1 MAQITIQ
8 KLADSCVRVD
18 IGDHSALIDPG
29 FYTWEQDALDLTSMP
44 APDRLLITHNHPDHL
59 SIEFVQALVTEYPEM
74 IIETNREVAD
84 QLADAGIGAIT
95 ESADWTTQFTAPH
108 EPIPIGSQPH
118 NVGFVVG
125 GAFAHPGDSYSFD
138 AAPPVLALPL
148 LAPWG
153 STTEAVALAK
163 SVKPRYVV
171 PIHDWYLEERGKRW
185 LYGMAER
192 ALAEE
197 GITLLALDDFETVT
211 VDVG

>member
-29 FYTWEQDALDLTSMP
+29 FYTWEQDALDLTSMA

-59 SIEFVQALVTEYPEM
+59 SIEFVEALVAAYPSM
-74 IIETNREVAD
+74 VIETNEEVAAS
-84 QLADAGIGAIT
+84 LADAGIGAIT
-95 ESADWTTQFTAPH
+95 ESADWTAQFNAPH
-108 EPIPIGSQPH
+108 EQIPIGSQPH

-125 GAFAHPGDSYSFD
+125 GVFAHPGDSYSFD

-153 STTEAVALAK
+153 STTEAVALARRL
-163 SVKPRYVV
+163 KPGYVV

-197 GITLLALDDFETVT
+197 GITLLRLDDFETVT
-211 VDVG
+211 VDVD